1 MPPPQSFLTSRI
13 RGFIC
18 RSCLSK
24 LQVPQQQRIQW
35 LSRNVTSDNGPS
47 RRKGGSK
54 QPVQEEAVVKY
65 FDQTPDGNRTEIQED
80 PEEEAIIES
89 LTSTIRDLEN
99 RTGQS
104 LESLLENPDGLE
116 GILPEDPDGDIGIW
130 SDASGEAD
138 PLEALTLQNKELEAR
153 IRRLENVT
161 SSKSLSLENGL
172 KIRET
177 LLKASADG
185 VDSNFTMAINC
196 ILMPSQI

>member
-1 MPPPQSFLTSRI
+1 
-13 RGFIC
+13 
-18 RSCLSK
+18 
-24 LQVPQQQRIQW
+24 
-35 LSRNVTSDNGPS
+35 
-47 RRKGGSK
+47 
-54 QPVQEEAVVKY
+54 VQEEAVVKY

-80 PEEEAIIES
+80 PEEEAMIES

-130 SDASGEAD
+130 ADASGEAD

-161 SSKSLSLENGL
+161 SSKNLSLENGL

-177 LLKASADG
+177 LLKVSADG